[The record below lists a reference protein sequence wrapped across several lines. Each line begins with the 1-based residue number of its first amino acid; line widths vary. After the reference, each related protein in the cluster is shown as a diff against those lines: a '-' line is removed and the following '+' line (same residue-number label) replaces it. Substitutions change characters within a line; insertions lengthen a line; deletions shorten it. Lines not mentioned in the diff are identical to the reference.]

1 MTMKKKL
8 INKKVLLVFIVF
20 FVLILLQNH
29 FLWLFHDD
37 YGYASLSYL
46 PSFNGARGLNT
57 GILDIINFLKLH
69 YQIWGGRVLYFF
81 IEILLLRIDISAYR
95 IFQSIITV
103 MIFYTIY
110 KIIAKKFNINNWIIA
125 AFCVLCYGIFEINV
139 LRGGI
144 YWITA
149 SVLYFVPLLP
159 FLLYVYL
166 YDGKNKKIICAI
178 LIFLSTWSQEQIS
191 VLALSYVSLYL
202 IYNYFIEKKKN
213 KVDIIMFII
222 AMLGFAILM
231 LAPGSRVRM
240 GTTSDFYNLTLI
252 GKITTNLPVI
262 INKNFGESTK
272 LFSFSF
278 LLSCIY
284 IIYEYR
290 KIGKFKKIA
299 DISLIST
306 IIILLGMIFKSEGY
320 FTYLM
325 FFNDN
330 IIFKI
335 SIMILFL
342 IQFLLILI
350 VVVMYFYKK
359 NDIKIIYLI
368 IGALASQCAMI
379 MAPYFPDRSV
389 IMFEIIG
396 FLLMSY
402 CFCDIFKNK
411 KINPYYIFIPFM
423 IISLFN
429 FSKILY
435 GYYKNNDEK
444 TYNDKVLI
452 DVSKR
457 IKSGEDI
464 KFVKLKKL
472 EDLTYGIEEPYLE
485 EFSYIK
491 IYMKYYYDLP
501 NDIEFIYEEE

>member
-222 AMLGFAILM
+222 AILGFAILM

-290 KIGKFKKIA
+290 KIGKFKKIT
-299 DISLIST
+299 DIALIST

-335 SIMILFL
+335 LIMILFL
-342 IQFLLILI
+342 LQFL
-350 VVVMYFYKK
+350 
-359 NDIKIIYLI
+359 
-368 IGALASQCAMI
+368 
-379 MAPYFPDRSV
+379 
-389 IMFEIIG
+389 
-396 FLLMSY
+396 
-402 CFCDIFKNK
+402 
-411 KINPYYIFIPFM
+411 
-423 IISLFN
+423 
-429 FSKILY
+429 
-435 GYYKNNDEK
+435 
-444 TYNDKVLI
+444 
-452 DVSKR
+452 
-457 IKSGEDI
+457 
-464 KFVKLKKL
+464 
-472 EDLTYGIEEPYLE
+472 
-485 EFSYIK
+485 
-491 IYMKYYYDLP
+491 
-501 NDIEFIYEEE
+501 